1 MFKAF
6 SNQGEWLALFASTIG
21 TLRTLTPSEFYDEAN
36 DRYHVVRDDIL
47 QLVYGLENPA
57 DFGKFLDVNA
67 GRESWLPENAE
78 ALASMDVTEIHYRV
92 ASNLADERWVD
103 GALNEAFE
111 NGTLVPAL
119 ERIAANIG
127 KFKLTGSSQQAL

>member
-1 MFKAF
+1 MFEAF
-6 SNQGEWLALFASTIG
+6 SDADEWLALYASTVG

-36 DRYHVVRDDIL
+36 DRYHAARDDIMW
-47 QLVYGLENPA
+47 LVHSLENPA
-57 DFGKFLDVNA
+57 DFRKFLDVNV
-67 GRESWLPENAE
+67 GRKTWLPDNSE
-78 ALASMDVTEIHYRV
+78 ALTAMDATEIHYRI

-119 ERIAANIG
+119 GRIAAEIG
-127 KFKLTGSSQQAL
+127 KFKLTSSQRTS